1 MGNVIK
7 LGIFITKIWTK
18 ISIRYHFLSSI
29 ASNFEEIDWNSNQ
42 TKEEWIIKWYSSILP
57 RGNMIHYERKEYF
70 DHSFVLLQF
79 TWSMKNIETK
89 EGIFTRITLF
99 DEYFIIMMNPGVKKN
114 HLSWKWILP
123 LECVWA
129 LIWKG
134 NLGTWLGILS
144 YFSQT
149 LYFHYRTFTNIL
161 SVFSIIY
168 FSSYRNRNK

>member
-1 MGNVIK
+1 MNYK
-7 LGIFITKIWTK
+7 MIFIT
-18 ISIRYHFLSSI
+18 
-29 ASNFEEIDWNSNQ
+29 
-42 TKEEWIIKWYSSILP
+42 ILP
-57 RGNMIHYERKEYF
+57 RGNSMIHYGRKEYF

-89 EGIFTRITLF
+89 EGIFTRIILF

-149 LYFHYRTFTNIL
+149 LYFHYRTYSWVKVLCFYHIFFIIL
-161 SVFSIIY
+161 
-168 FSSYRNRNK
+168 K